1 MAFLREPENGWQ
13 RVCGDKA
20 LQGEEIYLCKQMYK
34 ENSMCAIN

>member
-20 LQGEEIYLCKQMYK
+20 LQGEEIYLCK
-34 ENSMCAIN
+34 